1 MRRATTDAI
10 VLDRHRERTVVSAP
24 NPCLPP
30 PATSADRGSRAV
42 GVPSCVRALAAFRRV
57 KLLVCGYV
65 AISTLTLIAIFLLR
79 DDATAVNS
87 AVWTRGTIVALS
99 ALFTLTFTVR
109 ATSGSRRAYLRLRI
123 VSAVMLAAI
132 AVIIALPGP
141 FPVWMKLE
149 QGLCGVLLAGV
160 CTAANGKS
168 LRALLGRTA

>member
-30 PATSADRGSRAV
+30 RATSADRGSRAV
-42 GVPSCVRALAAFRRV
+42 GVPSCVRALAAFRRL

-109 ATSGSRRAYLRLRI
+109 ATSSSRRAYLRLRI

-132 AVIIALPGP
+132 AVIIALPGT

-160 CTAANGKS
+160 CTVANGKS
-168 LRALLGRTA
+168 LRALFGGTA